1 MLCIRNFNL
10 KNITQSACIFKSAN
24 LWRPLQTSC
33 VQKNSENQ
41 SKTDDKVQ
49 VYYGKESCKI
59 CKILINKIIIV
70 RAVKV
75 FTLTTSIVGIAAQ
88 PVLYEQAVK
97 LGTSTP
103 LIVGIC
109 GFVGIFTFITPV
121 LINLITRKYVT
132 EITYNEATGEYTAH
146 TITFFLTRKQVPV

>member
-1 MLCIRNFNL
+1 MV
-10 KNITQSACIFKSAN
+10 K
-24 LWRPLQTSC
+24 
-33 VQKNSENQ
+33 
-41 SKTDDKVQ
+41 KV
-49 VYYGKESCKI
+49 CKI

-70 RAVKV
+70 GTLTPQIRAVKV

-132 EITYNEATGEYTAH
+132 EITYNAATGEYTAH